1 MESYSLDQ
9 RYSLQVHSDVAVLAQ
24 VLSWFNQLYQPSI
37 PKPIWLQCQTI
48 LAEGLTNAIR
58 HAHRDK
64 PSATPV
70 DIEVSFSHQQPSHH
84 QSSHHQ
90 IVIKVWDCGSAF
102 DLDQKIQNLPDRIDP
117 QQYGGRGIQIM
128 KKLADQIHYDRM
140 DDQRNCLVIIK
151 NY

>member
-9 RYSLQVHSDVAVLAQ
+9 KYSLQVKSDITVLTQ

-37 PKPIWLQCQTI
+37 PKSIWLQCQTI

-58 HAHRDK
+58 HAHRDQ
-64 PSATPV
+64 PSGTPV
-70 DIEVSFSHQQPSHH
+70 DIEVSFSQQQQAQQQQP
-84 QSSHHQ
+84 QQQ
-90 IVIKVWDCGSAF
+90 IVIKIWDWGTAF
-102 DLDQKIQNLPDRIDP
+102 DLAQKIQNLPDRIDP

-128 KKLADQIHYDRM
+128 KKLSDQIHYDRL
-140 DDQRNCLVIIK
+140 DNQRNCLVIVK